1 MIFDLVFMFIW
12 LKRRLKV
19 MKDEKKNILVID
31 DSTSIRSFLRF
42 MLEEAKYSVCEA
54 SNGEEG
60 IEVYKN
66 LGDID
71 LIITDIYMP
80 QKSGLELVVELR
92 KEYKDIK
99 VIVLSDGGKNN
110 FSNELGVCEALGATY
125 FMKKDLIKDELIK
138 LVDKIFSE

>member
-1 MIFDLVFMFIW
+1 MNDG
-12 LKRRLKV
+12 
-19 MKDEKKNILVID
+19 KNTILVIYY
-31 DSTSIRSFLRF
+31 SASIRSFIKF
-42 MLEEAKYSVCEA
+42 ILEEANYSVCEA
-54 SNGEEG
+54 CNGEEG
-60 IEVYKN
+60 IEVYKK
-66 LGDID
+66 LGNID

-138 LVDKIFSE
+138 LVDKVFSE